1 MSSLQGPRAARAGPD
16 RVGCAATAEGRPAH
30 APSASLGASIPQWR
44 ACTATTDGDDVAA
57 QRDEPGIGEK
67 IKGTFEETAGK
78 MTGNEDTEH
87 EGAAQQ
93 KRAQKSDEAARH
105 EEEAD
110 RKRAEQDGH
119 KGDQV
124 RRED

>member
-1 MSSLQGPRAARAGPD
+1 M
-16 RVGCAATAEGRPAH
+16 
-30 APSASLGASIPQWR
+30 
-44 ACTATTDGDDVAA
+44 AA

-67 IKGTFEETAGK
+67 IKGTFKETAGK